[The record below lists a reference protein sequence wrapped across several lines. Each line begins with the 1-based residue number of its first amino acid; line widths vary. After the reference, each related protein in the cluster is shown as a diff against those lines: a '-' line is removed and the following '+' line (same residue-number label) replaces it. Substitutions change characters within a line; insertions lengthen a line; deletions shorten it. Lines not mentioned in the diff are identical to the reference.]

1 MERLP
6 STKWFAAIRFLLTN
20 QVLTLT
26 ALMHTIIHV
35 CITKCTRLHDFC
47 FASFRHSTIS
57 FDCEGRNC
65 CIILQRSWIRIHI
78 RL

>member
-6 STKWFAAIRFLLTN
+6 STKRFAAIKFLLPN
-20 QVLTLT
+20 QLLTVT

-35 CITKCTRLHDFC
+35 CITKYTYLHDFYSV
-47 FASFRHSTIS
+47 SFCCGTIS
-57 FDCEGRNC
+57 CDCEGRNC
-65 CIILQRSWIRIHI
+65 GIILQRSWIRIHI